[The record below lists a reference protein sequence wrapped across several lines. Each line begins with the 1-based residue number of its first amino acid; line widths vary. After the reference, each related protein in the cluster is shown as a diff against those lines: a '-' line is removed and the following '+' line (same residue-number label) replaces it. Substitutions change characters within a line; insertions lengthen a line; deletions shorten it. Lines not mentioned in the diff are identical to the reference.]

1 MGRALRNTLEEATM
15 LERLV
20 TNVAYDAD
28 ATAALARYGADL
40 LGRAIGHEMFYET
53 TRGLPATMFYSNLI
67 HELDHTATRKIM
79 AFTAAREVQAA
90 GGAR

>member
-1 MGRALRNTLEEATM
+1 MGRALRNILTEAE
-15 LERLV
+15 LLGRL
-20 TNVAYDAD
+20 AD
-28 ATAALARYGADL
+28 MADYPADREAAEARYGADL
-40 LGRAIGHEMFYET
+40 LGRAIGHEQFYET